1 MTATRATHMQI
12 QDVRLLE
19 DWGRS
24 LRQMFPGEVAYL
36 VGSALTASSY
46 RDVDVRLI
54 FDDAKFDALD
64 ELLSIPRLNMCLS
77 IWGRHVTGLP
87 IDCQIQQMT
96 EANELFGRATGSRRH
111 PIGISRW
118 DEEKKGTTMAE
129 PIEPVWPSPIHPNCN
144 YTATSL
150 PDDSGLFC
158 MKCGWAWSATTERLK
173 LALARIAE
181 LEAR

>member
-1 MTATRATHMQI
+1 MTATDFRATHMQI

-24 LRQMFPGEVAYL
+24 LRSMFPDEVAYL
-36 VGSALTASSY
+36 VGSTLTTTAY

-54 FDDAKFDALD
+54 FDDAKFAALD

-96 EANELFGRATGSRRH
+96 EANELFGRSTGCRRH
-111 PIGISRW
+111 PIGISKW
-118 DEEKKGTTMAE
+118 DDEKKGT
-129 PIEPVWPSPIHPNCN
+129 P
-144 YTATSL
+144 
-150 PDDSGLFC
+150 
-158 MKCGWAWSATTERLK
+158 
-173 LALARIAE
+173 
-181 LEAR
+181 

>member
-1 MTATRATHMQI
+1 MTATNSRATHMQI

-24 LRQMFPGEVAYL
+24 LRRMFPGEVAYL
-36 VGSALTASSY
+36 VGSALTTSAY

-77 IWGRHVTGLP
+77 IWGRQVTGLP

-96 EANELFGRATGSRRH
+96 EANELFGSGSGTRRNAL
-111 PIGISRW
+111 GISEW
-118 DEEKKGTTMAE
+118 DNEKKENNDG
-129 PIEPVWPSPIHPNCN
+129 
-144 YTATSL
+144 
-150 PDDSGLFC
+150 
-158 MKCGWAWSATTERLK
+158 
-173 LALARIAE
+173 
-181 LEAR
+181 